1 MKKCIICGSPQTS
14 TDGFLIVVD
23 KELVHR
29 FGGVPGEDRA
39 FGFSLC
45 NACVNLPEHFRVNR
59 IEMNIRE
66 LIDMT
71 IDRAAKRNHGHWCRQ
86 HGRFADMLHVG
97 LKGEVFGT
105 CSGCR
110 RLAVSA

>member
-1 MKKCIICGSPQTS
+1 MKCIVCGSPQTT

-39 FGFSLC
+39 FRFSLC
-45 NACVNLPEHFRVNR
+45 DACVNLPEHFRDNR
-59 IEMNIRE
+59 IEMNLRK

-71 IDRAAKRNHGHWCRQ
+71 IDKAAKRNHSHRCRQ
-86 HGRFADMLHVG
+86 HGNPADMLHVG

-105 CSGCR
+105 CSECR
-110 RLAVSA
+110 RQEVAV